1 MATVLILSAPKCAG
15 GTVLARIPDFA
26 SCTWS
31 QVIGGDRGTCQLVLP
46 ADSTA
51 VSKAAIFNVI
61 RITDDDGSV
70 YEYRITGLTDGP
82 HLETVVVQAVDLSH
96 DLGRVQLAPVVGGLP
111 SFVGA
116 PGALTATQVINN
128 YVLPALVAAGIT
140 WVTIGTITPT
150 ALYTL
155 TWNRSTPLAV
165 MASLEAATK
174 YEFWLSNNGDAN
186 YQINLGRRTTA
197 GTPVAWVGR
206 NVETLQRDI
215 IVDEKF
221 YTRATPYGALLS
233 GETEATHIGQ
243 HGWKISTVAG
253 NNLTLA
259 NPNGGTTPIGADSQ
273 LNNLVAGVSFDLVAP
288 YGSDAGGG
296 QAAAVAYDPT
306 RRTIAWIAYD
316 PQVAGRSFF
325 WYCLAD
331 STQGRVV
338 IGSETSPRDVVY
350 DSVND
355 QFLVACP
362 VAQKL
367 EKISASTKLSTGNV
381 NMVGF
386 DPSTLTSLVPYGKN
400 YVAIGS
406 AGGFVFGVKLLD
418 LAPLT
423 IAATLSTSTSA
434 NQRCLYD
441 SGSTRYFCYSPI
453 YTSIEYYSAA
463 FASLGTAATGFT
475 GGVAQAGLSGGI
487 FYAIEYNGNFKVRP
501 LTCSTATFGTAVQPG
516 AFDGATQK
524 PSATAGNCWG
534 NGGVAPVLGSYLYVV
549 TEQAGGTNAWAYIL
563 ALDTTASF
571 AIAGGSSAPGDV
583 SCYDTTDDCWLSCS
597 RGDVSYLTGV
607 MYRNGLVAPSGRLKF
622 VVGSTAQATQVVTK
636 PGGTKGPLYAGQ
648 VAEFRADTSD
658 TYNLALKDPAAFAT
672 YGPVDGYPAL
682 MDTYKRNYKRD
693 PQLAEWA
700 SGKPS
705 WIGVRIPVLAA
716 TQFPSAG
723 ALQWVRTDAQPTAQT
738 TTGAIDTNQTLV
750 AGIVS
755 LKIKGLA
762 AGRVIQ
768 PGDYLYHATSPFWV
782 IARAVAD
789 GVGKATVSAVAVVST
804 TWNDGTAVTIC
815 SPAQSDCASAN
826 MLVLPMFWTSS
837 TALFP
842 PAISGGVHLPRIT
855 NATQAWLRLRFF
867 SMQVNRA
874 PASALSVTFSGAKAN
889 TVITGSGATGG
900 TVSAPFFQDLVLE
913 QQYTLSGS
921 TGDFLK
927 FIQAPD
933 GLMTTTAFT
942 VLYVKAVEAYVATAA
957 SCPSPFGATPGDEL
971 APWIA
976 ANDLLFNQSRSN
988 PTINY
993 AVQFLEDGV
1002 VAKVGQTVMLRDP
1015 ARGIAAMPRVMSVQR
1030 TIRRDANELARP
1042 IVQLSTRPLSAM
1054 EFLAKVGG

>member
-51 VSKAAIFNVI
+51 VAKAAIFNVI
-61 RITDDDGSV
+61 RITDADGSV

-259 NPNGGTTPIGADSQ
+259 NPNGGTTPIGADNQ
-273 LNNLVAGVSFDLVAP
+273 LNNLISGVSFDLVAP
-288 YGSDAGGG
+288 YGADSGGG
-296 QAAAVAYDPT
+296 PGAAVAYDPT
-306 RRTIAWIAYD
+306 RRTIAWIAGD
-316 PQVAGRSFF
+316 PLVGGRAFF

-331 STQGRVV
+331 STQGRVT

-362 VAQKL
+362 VAQKI
-367 EKISASTKLSTGNV
+367 EKISANTKASTGNV

-386 DPSTLTSLVPYGKN
+386 DPGTLTNLVPYGKN
-400 YVAIGS
+400 YVAIGN
-406 AGGFVFGVKLLD
+406 AGSTSFGVKLLD
-418 LAPLT
+418 LATLT
-423 IAATLSTSTSA
+423 IVATLSNATTA
-434 NQRCLYD
+434 HQRCLYD
-441 SGSTRYFCYSPI
+441 SGSTRYFCYSPT
-453 YTSIEYYSAA
+453 YTSIEVYSAA
-463 FASLGTAATGFT
+463 YASVGTVATGFA
-475 GGVAQAGLSGGI
+475 GGVAQAGLSGGV

-501 LTCSTATFGTAVQPG
+501 LTCSTATFGTAAQPG
-516 AFDGATQK
+516 TFDGATHK
-524 PSATAGNCWG
+524 PSATNGNYWG
-534 NGGVAPVLGSYLYVV
+534 NGGVAPVLGNYLYVV
-549 TEQAGGTNAWAYIL
+549 TELAGASNYWAYIL

-571 AIAGGSSAPGDV
+571 AISAGTAAPGDV
-583 SCYDTTDDCWLSCS
+583 SCYDTTDDLWLCCS
-597 RGDVSYLTGV
+597 RQDSSYLTGV
-607 MYRNGLVAPSGRLKF
+607 MYRNGGVTPSGRLRF
-622 VVGSTAQATQVVTK
+622 VVGSSAASTQIITK
-636 PGGTKGPLYAGQ
+636 PGGTKGPVYAGQ
-648 VAEFRADTSD
+648 LAEFRADTSD
-658 TYNLALKDPAAFAT
+658 TYNLALTDPASFAT
-672 YGPVDGYPAL
+672 YGAVDGYPAL

-693 PQLAEWA
+693 PQVAEWV
-700 SGKPS
+700 SGKPA
-705 WIGVRIPVLAA
+705 WIGVRVPNGAA
-716 TQFPSAG
+716 AQFPSAG
-723 ALQWVRTDAQPTAQT
+723 TLQWVRADAQPTARST
-738 TTGAIDTNQTLV
+738 SGAIDTNQTFSVGL
-750 AGIVS
+750 VS
-755 LKIKGLA
+755 LKLKSLA

-768 PGDYLYHATSPFWV
+768 PGDVIYHATGAFFA

-789 GVGKATVSAVAVVST
+789 GAGKSTVSATNYTSS
-804 TWNDGTAVTIC
+804 TWNDGTMVTIS

-826 MLVLPMFWTSS
+826 MLVLPTFSAGGS
-837 TALFP
+837 NAYPL
-842 PAISGGVHLPRIT
+842 AIQGGVHVPYIA
-855 NATQAWLRLRFF
+855 NATGAWLRLRFF
-867 SMQVNRA
+867 SMQSLSA
-874 PASALSVTFSGAKAN
+874 PATALSVTFSGAKIN
-889 TVITGSGATGG
+889 STIVGSGAFGG
-900 TVSAPFFQDLVLE
+900 NVNAPLFQDLVLE
-913 QQYTLSGS
+913 QQYAITSPLGEYLRFSQSPNLAGILPN
-921 TGDFLK
+921 FN
-927 FIQAPD
+927 
-933 GLMTTTAFT
+933 
-942 VLYVKAVEAYVATAA
+942 VLYLKAVEAYVATAA
-957 SCPSPFGATPGDEL
+957 ACPSPVGATPGDEL

-1015 ARGIAAMPRVMSVQR
+1015 ARGIAALPRVMSVQR
-1030 TIRRDANELARP
+1030 MIRRDANESARP